1 MRHRKAGKKL
11 GRLTAHRVALFR
23 NQLVSLF
30 EHERIETTEAKAKA
44 LRPLADK
51 VITLAKRENLHA
63 RRLVLRLVPST
74 TVVKKIFD
82 TIAPRYAD
90 RHGGYT
96 RLFRVGQRAGDGAP
110 VALIELIDRREPE
123 KAEKKGKKEQ
133 AEKGKP
139 ESKAEAKEKGKKK
152 KAAAAA
158 G

>member
-11 GRLTAHRVALFR
+11 GRLTAHRLALFR

-51 VITLAKRENLHA
+51 VISLAKRESLHA
-63 RRLVLRLVPST
+63 RRLVLGLVPNR

-82 TIAPRYAD
+82 SVAPRYAD
-90 RHGGYT
+90 RRGGYT
-96 RLFRVGQRAGDGAP
+96 RLFRVGRRVGDGAP
-110 VALIELIDRREPE
+110 VALIELIDRPE
-123 KAEKKGKKEQ
+123 SDKADKKGKKEQ
-133 AEKGKP
+133 AQKGKP
-139 ESKAEAKEKGKKK
+139 EAKEKGKKR
-152 KAAAAA
+152 KAVAAA

>member
-11 GRLTAHRVALFR
+11 GRLTAHRLALFR

-51 VITLAKRENLHA
+51 VISLAKRESLHA
-63 RRLVLRLVPST
+63 RRLVLGLVPNR

-82 TIAPRYAD
+82 SVAPRYAD
-90 RHGGYT
+90 RRGGYT
-96 RLFRVGQRAGDGAP
+96 RLFRVGRRVGDGDP
-110 VALIELIDRREPE
+110 VGLIELIDRPE
-123 KAEKKGKKEQ
+123 SDKADKKGKKEQ
-133 AEKGKP
+133 AQKGKP
-139 ESKAEAKEKGKKK
+139 EAKEKGKKR
-152 KAAAAA
+152 KAVAAA